1 MPHSQS
7 KLSGPK
13 KTNPKYNIKKT
24 RNDRIEKEVMKYK
37 EELQKKQEEEKK
49 KEDRMTK
56 KRKMEQHWEMLRWL
70 VQFMDENKYKWAEM
84 KKERAREEEEKRKRK
99 KREEWEMKTRDQK
112 IKEMWEEEQR
122 KKINRLSNKDERLA
136 EAQRLK
142 RSWMETRTKE
152 VEEGGP
158 LVGRSFPNLKPL
170 AVLPQAGDPP
180 IGKERW
186 TLGVG
191 PTPPPPKPLTVR
203 EEQGDTIRNR
213 KKKRWSSY
221 WAGADLSRL
230 NV

>member
-13 KTNPKYNIKKT
+13 KNNPKYNIKKT

-84 KKERAREEEEKRKRK
+84 KKGRAREEEEKRKRK

-158 LVGRSFPNLKPL
+158 LVGRSFPNSK
-170 AVLPQAGDPP
+170 A
-180 IGKERW
+180 
-186 TLGVG
+186 
-191 PTPPPPKPLTVR
+191 LTVSL
-203 EEQGDTIRNR
+203 Q
-213 KKKRWSSY
+213 
-221 WAGADLSRL
+221 
-230 NV
+230 